1 MKLNMVILQSN
12 KEMQEKFRISVQN
25 KFSALEEIEDVE
37 QQWEKLKTSIN
48 DAAKEIIPDRTTKAK
63 KKWMTEEI
71 LNLMEDRRINKNNQD
86 EYERL
91 NKEIRHK
98 GNLAKETWLKKQCEE
113 MENQNSKDLHRKIKD
128 LCHTKTG
135 GSTGCLKSKD
145 GNIIMDKDKILER
158 WTEYIGDLYNDNRD
172 EDRRIESNNDG
183 PSIMEEEVSTALK
196 KMKDGKAVGP
206 DNITTE
212 MIKALEGF
220 GITTLTKL
228 INNIYDTGHIPSDLS
243 KSIFIAL
250 PKKPNA
256 NECKNHRTIS
266 LMSHVTKILL
276 RIIMMRIRNTI
287 LPEIAQEQC
296 GFIEGKG
303 TVNALYIIR
312 TIIERAL
319 EVQKDLHLCFIDYT
333 KAFDKVKHN
342 NIIVILEALNIDG
355 KDLRIIKNMYWE
367 QTAAIRIKNE
377 ISEFI
382 QIKRGVRQG
391 CVLSPDL
398 FSLYSENIMRHVKE
412 MPGISI
418 GGHNVNN
425 LRYADDTVLIAEDEE
440 HLQTLLDVIVKES
453 EKLGLSLN
461 SRKTETMVVSR
472 KTLNPTC
479 NIKINGT
486 TLRQTQ
492 QFKYLGT
499 IISSDGKCHTEV
511 KSRISQAKMTFHKM
525 KHILTNINLS
535 LETRKRV
542 LKSYIEPI
550 LVYGCEA
557 WTISRQVE
565 RTIEATEMWFI
576 RRILRIPWTAR
587 ETNEDV
593 LTEANHNR
601 QLITNIR
608 RRQAKFIGHIMRK
621 GELERTVT
629 TGKLNGKRARGRQR
643 EKIMDNLSTWLG
655 TVRATDTIIATQN
668 RVKWRSMIAHASR
681 QGTR

>member
-1 MKLNMVILQSN
+1 
-12 KEMQEKFRISVQN
+12 MQEKFRISVQN

-48 DAAKEIIPDRTTKAK
+48 DAAKEIIPERTTKAK

-98 GNLAKETWLKKQCEE
+98 CNLAKETWLKEQCEE

-256 NECKNHRTIS
+256 NECKNHHTIS

-276 RIIMMRIRNTI
+276 RIIMMRIRNKI

-398 FSLYSENIMRHVKE
+398 FSLYSENIMRHVEE

-425 LRYADDTVLIAEDEE
+425 LRYANDTVLIAEDEE

-461 SRKTETMVVSR
+461 RRKTETMVVSR

-499 IISSDGKCHTEV
+499 IISSDGKCHTKV

-557 WTISRQVE
+557 WTISRQLE

>member
-1 MKLNMVILQSN
+1 
-12 KEMQEKFRISVQN
+12 MQEKFRISVQN

-48 DAAKEIIPDRTTKAK
+48 DAAKEIIPERTTKAK

-98 GNLAKETWLKKQCEE
+98 CNLAKETWLKEQCEE

-276 RIIMMRIRNTI
+276 RIIMMRIRNKI

-398 FSLYSENIMRHVKE
+398 FSLYSENIMRHVEE

-576 RRILRIPWTAR
+576 RCILRIPWTAR